1 MKLRILALLTTLLAS
16 SSAWASDMKSHHGGR
31 MAEAGEYHVE
41 MVAKGE
47 VVEIYLADHD
57 NKAVS
62 AVGHKAV
69 AILVIYGKS
78 QRIVLE
84 PAGDTKLSGKASSAL
99 PASAKGVVQITPP
112 KGKTVQA
119 RFN

>member
-41 MVAKGE
+41 MVAK
-47 VVEIYLADHD
+47 VEIYLADHD

-62 AVGHKAV
+62 AAGHKAV
-69 AILVIYGKS
+69 AILVIDGKS

-99 PASAKGVVQITPP
+99 PASAKGVVQITPL